1 MAAVLSFFA
10 AFFLLLQQAT
20 LAVGQAECETS
31 TTTQLAIASS
41 LADYSAFLD
50 SMNNQFSTSGASF
63 TGETVFVWTSVE
75 TYPGGSFTAYGVYDS
90 NALTSAGYSVITE
103 TATVTSCSTP
113 AETTETESLPPS
125 PTGSLC
131 SPHGDHWHCEATS
144 TGDDTAPEP
153 TATCEPHGDHWHC
166 PPGVEEPSTPPAPDA
181 SASATSTDADTAP
194 ELTAT
199 CEPHGDH
206 WHCPPGVEEPT
217 TPPAPD
223 TSTSATATAEECE
236 PHGDHWHCPSGVE
249 EPSTPP
255 PMPASTTSVGT
266 LTTGTRTSATT
277 PDVTTVETND
287 AAQSAAGRVFEG
299 SLLALIVAFFL

>member
-1 MAAVLSFFA
+1 MAAISSFFA

-31 TTTQLAIASS
+31 TTTQLAIATS
-41 LADYSAFLD
+41 LADYSAFLG
-50 SMNNQFSTSGASF
+50 SMDNQFSTSGASF

-103 TATVTSCSTP
+103 TATITSCSTP

-166 PPGVEEPSTPPAPDA
+166 PPGVEEPATPPAPDA
-181 SASATSTDADTAP
+181 STSATATAG
-194 ELTAT
+194 E

-206 WHCPPGVEEPT
+206 WHCPPGVEEP
-217 TPPAPD
+217 
-223 TSTSATATAEECE
+223 
-236 PHGDHWHCPSGVE
+236 
-249 EPSTPP
+249 STPP
-255 PMPASTTSVGT
+255 SMPASTTLVGT
-266 LTTGTRTSATT
+266 ITTTTRTSATT
-277 PDVTTVETND
+277 PEVTTVEING
-287 AAQSAAGRVFEG
+287 AALPAAGRVFEG
-299 SLLALIVAFFL
+299 TLLALVVAFFL